1 MLGWVGLLLT
11 VGFELVRVSVQLT
24 VLLTRVAVWLFVMVL
39 VPMLRLSAEGLGAL
53 AGSVAHWAVRRREMR
68 Q

>member
-11 VGFELVRVSVQLT
+11 VGFELVRVAVQLT

-39 VPMLRLSAEGLGAL
+39 VPLMRLSAEGLGAL
-53 AGSVAHWAVRRREMR
+53 AGSVAHWAVQRHERRR
-68 Q
+68 